1 MVASCSDGSHTQS
14 LVSTCRSSAVCS
26 CGGLSHETCMHVAC
40 AGCRCEGARAL
51 HMQRGLVHV
60 VYMGGRAACM
70 VGTACDC
77 ITVWHVRG
85 MRTRHACMHVH
96 MHVHVHVHV
105 CMACACAHARLVG
118 EYVVVVLAAVN
129 CSPLLP
135 PARVAC
141 WLRRSCRPLDRWLVH
156 TKVGRGRGA
165 RPRCWAEGC
174 GMHGR
179 CSSAWW
185 CW

>member
-26 CGGLSHETCMHVAC
+26 CGGLSHETCTHVAC
-40 AGCRCEGARAL
+40 AACRCEGERAL

-70 VGTACDC
+70 VGMACDRVSLYGTYVAC
-77 ITVWHVRG
+77 AHG
-85 MRTRHACMHVH
+85 MCAW
-96 MHVHVHVHV
+96 HVHVMCMCVHT
-105 CMACACAHARLVG
+105 RLVG

-129 CSPLLP
+129 RSPLLP
-135 PARVAC
+135 PARVAR
-141 WLRRSCRPLDRWLVH
+141 WLRRSCRPLDRRLVH
-156 TKVGRGRGA
+156 TEVGRGRGA

-179 CSSAWW
+179 CSLARW
-185 CW
+185 CS